1 MVVKRHHDQGS
12 FYKGK
17 DLIGAGLQFTD
28 LVHYCHDRKQRGT
41 QAAMV
46 LEKELSAQQMDQQEA
61 GRELT

>member
-17 DLIGAGLQFTD
+17 DLIGAGLQFTG
-28 LVHYCHDRKQRGT
+28 LVHYCHGRKQR
-41 QAAMV
+41 AMV